1 MIAALAGTLVTKSPQ
16 SVVLD
21 VHGVGYEVFTSLQT
35 YYRLPELKQSVRLHT
50 YTHVREDALALYG
63 FLSSEEKAA
72 FLLLISVS
80 GVGPRLGLALLSG
93 LTVTEL
99 ASAIRTGDAKRL
111 SSVPGIGQKT
121 AARLILELQ
130 SKITAIAP
138 EATDNGTSPVTSST
152 MDDALSALVNLGY
165 QAAAAKETLK
175 LIERSR
181 PGEEQSV
188 EDLLRE
194 ALRRLS
200 K

>member
-1 MIAALAGTLVTKSPQ
+1 MIAALAGTLVTKTPQ
-16 SVVLD
+16 SVILD
-21 VHGVGYEVFTSLQT
+21 VQGVGYEVFTSLQT
-35 YYRLPELKQSVRLHT
+35 YYRLPEQKQSVRLHT
-50 YTHVREDALALYG
+50 YTHVREDALSLYG
-63 FLSSEEKAA
+63 FLSSDEKTA

-99 ASAIRTGDAKRL
+99 ATAIRTGDAKRL
-111 SSVPGIGQKT
+111 SAVPGIGQKT

-138 EATDNGTSPVTSST
+138 EPTDNGSSPASSST
-152 MDDALSALVNLGY
+152 VEDALSALVNLGY
-165 QAAAAKETLK
+165 QQASAKETLK
-175 LIERSR
+175 HIERSR
-181 PGEEQSV
+181 PGEELPV
-188 EDLLRE
+188 EELLRE

>member
-16 SVVLD
+16 SVILD
-21 VHGVGYEVFTSLQT
+21 VQGVGYEVFTSLQT

-50 YTHVREDALALYG
+50 YTHVREDALLLYG

-72 FLLLISVS
+72 FLLVISVS
-80 GVGPRLGLALLSG
+80 GIGPRLGLALLSG

-99 ASAIRTGDAKRL
+99 ASAIKTGDAKRL

-130 SKITAIAP
+130 SKITTIVP
-138 EATDNGTSPVTSST
+138 EATDNGATPAASSI

-181 PGEEQSV
+181 PGEDLTV

>member
-1 MIAALAGTLVTKSPQ
+1 MIAALAGTLVTKTPQ
-16 SVVLD
+16 SALID
-21 VHGVGYEVFTSLQT
+21 VHGVGYEVFTSVQT
-35 YYRLPELKQSVRLHT
+35 YYRLPDLKQNVRLHT
-50 YTHVREDALALYG
+50 YTHVREDALVLYG

-99 ASAIRTGDAKRL
+99 ASAIRAGDARRL

-130 SKITAIAP
+130 SKITSIAP
-138 EATDNGTSPVTSST
+138 ETTDNGASSVPSST
-152 MDDALSALVNLGY
+152 LEDALSALVNLGY
-165 QAAAAKETLK
+165 QTASARETLK
-175 LIERSR
+175 QIERTR
-181 PGEEQSV
+181 PGEDLPV

>member
-1 MIAALAGTLVTKSPQ
+1 MIAALAGTLVTKTPQ
-16 SVVLD
+16 SVLID
-21 VHGVGYEVFTSLQT
+21 VHGVGYEVFTSIQT
-35 YYRLPELKQSVRLHT
+35 YYRLPDLKQSVRLHT
-50 YTHVREDALALYG
+50 YTHVREDALVLYG

-99 ASAIRTGDAKRL
+99 ALAIRTGDGRRL

-130 SKITAIAP
+130 SKITSIAP
-138 EATDNGTSPVTSST
+138 ETTDNGAGPVQSST
-152 MDDALSALVNLGY
+152 IDDALSALINLGY
-165 QAAAAKETLK
+165 QAASAKETLK
-175 LIERSR
+175 QIERNR
-181 PGEEQSV
+181 PGEDLMV

>member
-1 MIAALAGTLVTKSPQ
+1 MIAALAGTLIAKTPQ
-16 SVVLD
+16 SVIID

-35 YYRLPELKQSVRLHT
+35 YYRLPDLKQAVRLHT
-50 YTHVREDALALYG
+50 YTHVREDALVLYG
-63 FLSSEEKAA
+63 FLSTEEKAA

-93 LTVTEL
+93 LSVAEL
-99 ASAIRTGDAKRL
+99 AIAIRSGDARRL

-130 SKITAIAP
+130 SKITSIVPDSAGEGAAAP
-138 EATDNGTSPVTSST
+138 ST
-152 MDDALSALVNLGY
+152 VADDALSALVNLGY
-165 QAAAAKETLK
+165 QAPVAKDLLK
-175 LIERSR
+175 QIERSR
-181 PGEEQSV
+181 PGEDLTV
-188 EDLLRE
+188 EDFLRE

>member
-1 MIAALAGTLVTKSPQ
+1 VQ
-16 SVVLD
+16 
-21 VHGVGYEVFTSLQT
+21 GVGYEVFTSVQT

-99 ASAIRTGDAKRL
+99 ASAIRTGDARRL

-138 EATDNGTSPVTSST
+138 ETPDNGTSPSSSST
-152 MDDALSALVNLGY
+152 ADDALSALLNLGY
-165 QAAAAKETLK
+165 QPASAKETIK
-175 LIERSR
+175 QIERSR
-181 PGEEQSV
+181 PGEELTV

>member
-16 SVVLD
+16 SVILD
-21 VHGVGYEVFTSLQT
+21 VQGVGYEVFTSLQT
-35 YYRLPELKQSVRLHT
+35 YYRLPDLKHTVRLHT
-50 YTHVREDALALYG
+50 YTHVREDALCLYG

-72 FLLLISVS
+72 FLLVISVS
-80 GVGPRLGLALLSG
+80 GIGPRLGLALLSG

-130 SKITAIAP
+130 SKIAAIAP
-138 EATDNGTSPVTSST
+138 ETPGNGATPGASSVV
-152 MDDALSALVNLGY
+152 DDALSALLNLGY
-165 QAAAAKETLK
+165 QGAAAKETLR

-181 PGEEQSV
+181 PGEELTV

>member
-1 MIAALAGTLVTKSPQ
+1 MIAALAGTLLTKTPQ
-16 SVVLD
+16 SVLID

-35 YYRLPELKQSVRLHT
+35 YYRLPEPKQTVRLHT

-80 GVGPRLGLALLSG
+80 GVGPRLGLAMLSG

-99 ASAIRTGDAKRL
+99 ASAIRAGDAKRL

-130 SKITAIAP
+130 SKIASLVP
-138 EATDNGTSPVTSST
+138 ETTENGGPVASST

-165 QAAAAKETLK
+165 QAASVKETLK
-175 LIERSR
+175 QIERAR
-181 PGEEQSV
+181 PGEALTV

>member
-1 MIAALAGTLVTKSPQ
+1 MIAALAGTLITKSPQ
-16 SVVLD
+16 SVILD
-21 VHGVGYEVFTSLQT
+21 VQGVGYEVFTSLQT
-35 YYRLPELKQSVRLHT
+35 YYRLPELKQTVRLHT
-50 YTHVREDALALYG
+50 YTHVREDALSLYG
-63 FLSSEEKAA
+63 FLSSEEKSA

-93 LTVTEL
+93 LTVVEL

-130 SKITAIAP
+130 SKITSIAP
-138 EATDNGTSPVTSST
+138 ETVDNGANPAASST

-165 QAAAAKETLK
+165 QGAAAKETLK

-181 PGEEQSV
+181 PGEELTV

>member
-21 VHGVGYEVFTSLQT
+21 VQGVGYEVFTSLQT

-72 FLLLISVS
+72 FLMVISVS

-93 LTVTEL
+93 LTVVEL
-99 ASAIRTGDAKRL
+99 ATAIRTGDAKRL
-111 SSVPGIGQKT
+111 SAVPGIGQKT

-130 SKITAIAP
+130 SKITSIAP
-138 EATDNGTSPVTSST
+138 ETADNGADPIASSAA
-152 MDDALSALVNLGY
+152 DDALSALVNLGY
-165 QAAAAKETLK
+165 QAAAAKETIK
-175 LIERSR
+175 LIERNR
-181 PGEEQSV
+181 PGEELTV

>member
-1 MIAALAGTLVTKSPQ
+1 MIAALAGTLIAKTPQ
-16 SVVLD
+16 SVIID

-35 YYRLPELKQSVRLHT
+35 YYRLPDLKQAVRLHT
-50 YTHVREDALALYG
+50 YTHVREDALVLYG
-63 FLSSEEKAA
+63 FLSTEEKAA

-93 LTVTEL
+93 LSVAEL
-99 ASAIRTGDAKRL
+99 AIAIRSGDARRL

-130 SKITAIAP
+130 SKITSIVPDSAVEGAAAP
-138 EATDNGTSPVTSST
+138 ST
-152 MDDALSALVNLGY
+152 VADDALSALVNLGY
-165 QAAAAKETLK
+165 QAPVAKDLLK
-175 LIERSR
+175 QIERSR
-181 PGEEQSV
+181 PGEDLTV
-188 EDLLRE
+188 EDFLRE

>member
-16 SVVLD
+16 SVILD
-21 VHGVGYEVFTSLQT
+21 VQGVGYEVFTSLQT
-35 YYRLPELKQSVRLHT
+35 YYRLPEAKQTVRLHT

-63 FLSSEEKAA
+63 FLSSQEKAA

-93 LTVTEL
+93 LTVSEL
-99 ASAIRTGDAKRL
+99 ASAIRTGDARRL

-130 SKITAIAP
+130 SKMTSLAP
-138 EATDNGTSPVTSST
+138 ETTNGDASSVPSSVL
-152 MDDALSALVNLGY
+152 DDAFSALVNLGY
-165 QAAAAKETLK
+165 QPASAKDTIK
-175 LIERSR
+175 QIERSR
-181 PGEEQSV
+181 AGEGLTV

>member
-1 MIAALAGTLVTKSPQ
+1 MIAALAGTLIAKTPQ
-16 SVVLD
+16 SVIID

-50 YTHVREDALALYG
+50 YTHVREDALVLYG
-63 FLSSEEKAA
+63 FLSTDEKAA
-72 FLLLISVS
+72 FLLLTSVS

-93 LTVTEL
+93 LTVAEL
-99 ASAIRTGDAKRL
+99 ASALRAGDARRL

-130 SKITAIAP
+130 SKITSIVP
-138 EATDNGTSPVTSST
+138 EAPVEGAAGPSSVA
-152 MDDALSALVNLGY
+152 DDALSALVNLGY
-165 QAAAAKETLK
+165 QAPVAKEILK
-175 LIERSR
+175 QIERSR
-181 PGEEQSV
+181 SGEELTV
-188 EDLLRE
+188 EDFLRE

>member
-1 MIAALAGTLVTKSPQ
+1 MIAALAGTLVTKTPH
-16 SVVLD
+16 SVMLD

-35 YYRLPELKQSVRLHT
+35 YYRLPDLKQNVRLHT

-99 ASAIRTGDAKRL
+99 ASAIRTGDARRL
-111 SSVPGIGQKT
+111 SSIPGIGQKT

-130 SKITAIAP
+130 SKITSIAP
-138 EATDNGTSPVTSST
+138 ETPDNGASPPASST

-165 QAAAAKETLK
+165 QPTSAKETLK
-175 LIERSR
+175 QIERSR
-181 PGEEQSV
+181 PGEDLTV

>member
-1 MIAALAGTLVTKSPQ
+1 MIAALAGTLVTKTPQ
-16 SVVLD
+16 SALID
-21 VHGVGYEVFTSLQT
+21 VHGVGYEVFTSVQT
-35 YYRLPELKQSVRLHT
+35 YYRLPDLKQSVRLHT
-50 YTHVREDALALYG
+50 YTHVREDALVLYG

-99 ASAIRTGDAKRL
+99 ASAIRTGDARRL

-130 SKITAIAP
+130 SKITSIAP
-138 EATDNGTSPVTSST
+138 ETTDNGVGPVLSST
-152 MDDALSALVNLGY
+152 LEDALSALVNLGY
-165 QAAAAKETLK
+165 QTASARETLK
-175 LIERSR
+175 QIERTR
-181 PGEEQSV
+181 PGEDLPV